1 MSTNGSNE
9 VKNHSAGAYE
19 NVGYFKIEEES
30 LDTMTQ
36 AQTSGQTTA
45 ATNSS
50 YLRQNIV
57 NTSSESGSL
66 NSSKRQSNGEIEN
79 A

>member
-1 MSTNGSNE
+1 MATNGSNE
-9 VKNHSAGAYE
+9 VKNHSVGAYE

-36 AQTSGQTTA
+36 AQTSGQTA
-45 ATNSS
+45 AAANSS